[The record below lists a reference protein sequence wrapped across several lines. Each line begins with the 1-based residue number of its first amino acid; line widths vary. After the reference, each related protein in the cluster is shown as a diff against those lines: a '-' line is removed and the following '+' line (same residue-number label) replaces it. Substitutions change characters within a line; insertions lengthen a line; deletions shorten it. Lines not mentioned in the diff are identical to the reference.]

1 VFSKGDGDMGNNAI
15 LLNSIEKRFHQK
27 QVIAPLSL
35 EIPKGQ
41 LIGLLGPSG
50 CGKTTLIKLIM
61 GMIKPDNGSI
71 QVLNHI
77 VPHKQLLMDIGYM
90 AQSDALYLDLTG
102 KENLHFFAKL
112 FRLSKKERAERV
124 AYAADLV
131 RLTDDLNSKVMNYS
145 GGMRRRLSLA
155 IALLQNPQLLIL
167 DEPTVGIDPVLK
179 KEIWQELIRLK
190 DEEQKTILV
199 TTHAMDEAER
209 CDQLAMLRSG
219 QIIAYGTPHELKD
232 RYQAQD
238 FDEVFVKAGGDVR

>member
-1 VFSKGDGDMGNNAI
+1 MGNNAI

-71 QVLNHI
+71 QVLNFN

-131 RLTDDLNSKVMNYS
+131 RLTDDLNNKVMNYS
-145 GGMRRRLSLA
+145 GGMKRRLSLA

-190 DEEQKTILV
+190 NEEQKTILV
-199 TTHAMDEAER
+199 TTHAMDEAEQ
-209 CDQLAMLRSG
+209 CDLLAMLRNG

-232 RYQAQD
+232 LYQAQD
-238 FDEVFVKAGGDVR
+238 FDEVFIKAGGDVR